1 VAREVRLLADGTAI
15 ARFAAEE
22 LLRAVNVAKQKSF
35 SLVLSGGSTPK
46 TLYSFLAA
54 DPMLRTHLPWDK
66 ILLYFGDE
74 RNVGPDHPDSNF
86 GMVKETLLSEAPLK
100 PEQVRRMKGEYPDVE
115 RAALEYEQVIRA
127 DFGLSGDQFPRF
139 DLVLLGM
146 GSDGHTASLF
156 PCTKVLSETRRIVA
170 SNWVGKLYAQRITLT
185 APAINNAAQVIFLV
199 TGADKALALKAVLE
213 GPREPQQ
220 LPAQMIQ
227 PKDGKLL
234 WLVDRTAGSM
244 LSAGIRG

>member
-1 VAREVRLLADGTAI
+1 
-15 ARFAAEE
+15 
-22 LLRAVNVAKQKSF
+22 
-35 SLVLSGGSTPK
+35 
-46 TLYSFLAA
+46 
-54 DPMLRTHLPWDK
+54 
-66 ILLYFGDE
+66 
-74 RNVGPDHPDSNF
+74 
-86 GMVKETLLSEAPLK
+86 
-100 PEQVRRMKGEYPDVE
+100 MKGEYPDVE

-199 TGADKALALKAVLE
+199 TGADKAPALKAVLE